1 MLKSPRL
8 WTVAHYHLVEV
19 EKIRGICLPGIFWK
33 SPFHL
38 RVVFKLGQQI
48 LGHEL
53 VCPEVYALLLGRRL
67 TPALLWTWELL

>member
-1 MLKSPRL
+1 MPIIIWKRWKKLGDLLARDLLEMPFSP
-8 WTVAHYHLVEV
+8 V
-19 EKIRGICLPGIFWK
+19 
-33 SPFHL
+33 
-38 RVVFKLGQQI
+38 VVFKLGQQI

>member
-1 MLKSPRL
+1 MPIIIWKRWKKLGDLLARDLLEIPFS
-8 WTVAHYHLVEV
+8 LV
-19 EKIRGICLPGIFWK
+19 L
-33 SPFHL
+33 
-38 RVVFKLGQQI
+38 FKLGQQI

>member
-1 MLKSPRL
+1 MLARDLLEIPFS
-8 WTVAHYHLVEV
+8 LV
-19 EKIRGICLPGIFWK
+19 L
-33 SPFHL
+33 
-38 RVVFKLGQQI
+38 FKLGQQI